1 MIAFCRVFAI
11 LWLVGY
17 LGGKAKAA
25 SPPEVELPPAAPVAQ
40 PVMNTRPSGGAN
52 TKWSGGVLAE
62 APILMA
68 ARPTKAAASSNGA
81 QTSPDNASD
90 ADPGDTGERSS
101 SETADDSDSNPPSDS
116 SISEEGVDAEKGVDA
131 EAIASEDPTP
141 VDTSSVDAVPQVE
154 KPTLRQLPLDAHS
167 QFLRDRIVRCL
178 QFYYQQKNLNTK
190 QVSAWSVMH
199 AALSFGVDSRVH
211 RDGPQGPLVNAL
223 GWLCWNGTC
232 RDRRMMEWKNEK
244 LVVLE
249 GPGFQGHP
257 GQFLAVL
264 AQCKVG
270 RDFALRVDRKEL
282 VVQDLV
288 KREMETCRPDMELTF
303 KLIGLSHYLPSDA
316 TWKSDQNEDWNI
328 PRLIEIEL
336 ASPLNGVACGGTHRL
351 MGLSYSVR
359 RREMRNEPIDGAW
372 AAAKKRVG
380 QYIERTYALQN
391 PDGSFSSQWYQRKA
405 DWGDTDRKLQTTGH
419 MLEWLVYSL
428 PDDQLDDPRTVRSVS
443 FLTEHLINNRFYE
456 WENGPRGHA
465 LRALMVYADRRF
477 GVQVRDYAPQVANRS
492 RAKTPR

>member
-1 MIAFCRVFAI
+1 MYRIMIAFCRVFTI
-11 LWLVGY
+11 LWLLGN
-17 LGGKAKAA
+17 LGGKATATTPVQDER
-25 SPPEVELPPAAPVAQ
+25 PPKAPVAQ
-40 PVMNTRPSGGAN
+40 TVDDSSKSDGSQSGG
-52 TKWSGGVLAE
+52 TKTESPGVVLAP
-62 APILMA
+62 APVLMA
-68 ARPTKAAASSNGA
+68 ARPNEKAEP
-81 QTSPDNASD
+81 TSVSPQVPEEESD

-101 SETADDSDSNPPSDS
+101 SSADSGN
-116 SISEEGVDAEKGVDA
+116 
-131 EAIASEDPTP
+131 
-141 VDTSSVDAVPQVE
+141 SVAPADAVPAEDGAAGAENPSPVEASAAEAVQQVDR
-154 KPTLRQLPLDAHS
+154 PARQYLPLNEHA
-167 QFLRDRIVRCL
+167 QFLRDRIVKCL

-211 RDGPQGPLVNAL
+211 RDGPQGSLVNAL

-232 RDRRMMEWKNEK
+232 RDRKMMEWKNEK

-270 RDFALRVDRKEL
+270 RDFPLRVNGKEL

-288 KREMETCRPDMELTF
+288 KREMESCRPDMELTF
-303 KLIGLSHYLPSDA
+303 KLIGLSHYLASDA
-316 TWKSDQNEDWNI
+316 KWKNDQNDDWNI
-328 PRLIEIEL
+328 PRMIEIEL

-351 MGLSYSVR
+351 MGLSYAVR
-359 RREMRNEPIDGAW
+359 RREFRNEPLDGAW
-372 AAAKKRVG
+372 AAAKKRVV
-380 QYIERTYALQN
+380 QYIDRTYALQN

-428 PDDQLDDPRTVRSVS
+428 PDDQLDDPRAVRSVS

-465 LRALMVYADRRF
+465 LRALMTYADRRF
-477 GVQVRDYAPQVANRS
+477 GLQVADYAPQVANQ
-492 RAKTPR
+492 PRTKAQR